1 PASAATRV
9 EDADADARADA
20 LDPIAE
26 RSDADG
32 LAVREE
38 RLPIGVARIVED
50 EERVAGRGLNVLRGR
65 DEGRVEIRGAWVEQ
79 HVDVGRGEAAD
90 AHEGI
95 GELLGVV
102 VREPQRRAPD
112 GGAVRA
118 DEHRDAS
125 HRRGVLRSRERG
137 DDERRDERGECEVR
151 QPRGAGRASQ
161 APRHRGSPAALESSK
176 RTAQTSAV
184 REPAAAAERRASSSR
199 TFLLTTTTNRSICPS
214 LSTSSENGSVA
225 DGPTG
230 QSASLRRA
238 QTAPFPAGDATAT
251 WARSSHATRKASASP
266 ARIGALL
273 FHTKVSAS
281 RWTRSST
288 DGIPLTP
295 T

>member
-161 APRHRGSPAALESSK
+161 APRHRGSPAAS
-176 RTAQTSAV
+176 
-184 REPAAAAERRASSSR
+184 AERRASSSR

-238 QTAPFPAGDATAT
+238 QPAPFPAGDATAT

-266 ARIGALL
+266 ARIGALP

-288 DGIPLTP
+288 AGIPLTP